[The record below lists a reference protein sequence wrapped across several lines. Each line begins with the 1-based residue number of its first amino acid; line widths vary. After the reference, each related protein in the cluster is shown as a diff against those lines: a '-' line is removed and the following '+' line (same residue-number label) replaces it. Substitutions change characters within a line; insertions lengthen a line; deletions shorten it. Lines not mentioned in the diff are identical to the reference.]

1 MHSTYGQEQIL
12 FAQQHEIIDSSKF
25 PFWTFDKMQETYRI
39 TEEILSQLSPEAI
52 IEITKS
58 VGHSDMDD
66 LFDILLKETYNTLYQ
81 NDKKSIEASSF
92 GYLDKLTASVE
103 ETYRCEDLGYFI
115 TSVMPDFEMA
125 PHHFD
130 WCDIAHKFDKS
141 CVMAARDHGK
151 SFFWSNAY
159 PAWELYRFKP
169 KDNSAAQQK
178 NKRGFL
184 FSFSIQQAIDLLA
197 ILRES
202 IQDNDILSDRLYS
215 KDNWSKTDIVC
226 KNRGRLTVKG
236 FGSAVRG
243 AHPGWIII
251 DDGLKD
257 NVIYSQQ
264 QRQKSIDYF
273 HAVIMNM
280 VVPGGCV
287 RVVGTPFHNQDLY
300 GDLKTKTNWKVF
312 EYPAIYP
319 DGRILWANRW
329 SYIDLMDKR
338 QSQGNLI
345 FSRELLCRPI
355 TSDSTIFPI
364 EILNTAFHRME
375 SYTLVNNRESFPI
388 KFKKVVVGCDFAISS
403 SVGADYSV
411 FETWGI
417 DDNENMWLLNA
428 YREKG
433 ASYARQIAVMKNI
446 NASFRPDIMM
456 LEQNQMQQIF
466 VQEAERQGLPVIGHT
481 TTGRKNDLRS
491 GLPSLAIMFERGKFK
506 IPIGDQKSKDFADL
520 LTMEFTSVA
529 YTDQGLQSTDGH
541 DDIAMCTWISVEAAR
556 RATLNSFNFGFV

>member
-1 MHSTYGQEQIL
+1 MEQL
-12 FAQQHEIIDSSKF
+12 QFAEQFQIVDETRF
-25 PFWTFDKMQETYRI
+25 PHWTFDKLTETYRI
-39 TEEILSQLSPEAI
+39 TGEIIEQLSPQAI
-52 IEITKS
+52 AELFNAMGSTEF
-58 VGHSDMDD
+58 DD
-66 LFDILLKETYNTLYQ
+66 LFDLLLDETYSTLYPSEKQ
-81 NDKKSIEASSF
+81 SIEASTF
-92 GYLDKLTASVE
+92 GYLDKLTSSVE
-103 ETYRCEDLGYFI
+103 ETYRCENLGYFI

-130 WCDIAHKFDKS
+130 WCDIAHKFDKT

-151 SFFWSNAY
+151 SYFWSNAY
-159 PAWELYRFKP
+159 PTWEMYRFKP
-169 KDNSAAQQK
+169 KDNSAKEQK

-202 IQDNDILSDRLYS
+202 IQDNDILNDRLYN
-215 KDNWSKTDIVC
+215 KENWSKTDITC
-226 KNRGRLTVKG
+226 KNRARLTVKG

-243 AHPGWIII
+243 AHPGWIVV

-257 NVIYSQQ
+257 NVIYSAD
-264 QRQKSIDYF
+264 QRAKSISYF

-280 VVPGGCV
+280 VVPGGAV

-300 GDLKTKTNWKVF
+300 GDLKTKQNWKVF

-319 DGRILWANRW
+319 DGRILWENRW
-329 SYIDLMDKR
+329 SYKDLMDKR
-338 QSQGNLI
+338 MSQGNLI

-355 TSDSTIFPI
+355 TSDSTIFPM
-364 EILNTAFHRME
+364 EILNTAFFRMDQ
-375 SYTLVNNRESFPI
+375 YTLVSARENFPV
-388 KFKKVVVGCDFAISS
+388 KFNKVVTGCDFAISS

-411 FETWGI
+411 FLTWGI
-417 DDNENMWLLNA
+417 DDMDNMWLLNIF
-428 YREKG
+428 RQKG
-433 ASYARQIAVMKNI
+433 ASYAQQIATLKQI
-446 NASFRPDIMM
+446 NAAFRPDIMM

-481 TTGRKNDLRS
+481 TTSKKNDLRQ

-506 IPIGDQKSKDFADL
+506 IPTGDQKSKDFADQ
-520 LTMEFTSVA
+520 LTMEFMSVA

-541 DDIAMCTWISVEAAR
+541 DDISMATWISVEAAR
-556 RATLNSFNFGFV
+556 RVVLDSFNFSFV